1 VGAITERISRRRCFS
16 HCSLLTSRLQNLVM
30 KTIIAFTSV
39 TFILMG
45 CSYTSSMIRVA
56 TYAAGI
62 IVGTA
67 LQPVGLTGGI
77 ATGKSTVATL
87 LQEDDVEQKN
97 TTDIVI
103 IDLDRIAH
111 DILLPRH
118 LTTTES
124 VYDRLVSEFGR
135 EILTTTTRDGDTAS
149 SSIALIDRRKLGEM
163 VFADRQKRMKL
174 NSITHPKIRK
184 IMLMRI
190 LMEGLGLSL
199 SQSTNKSYAKQR
211 VVCVDIPLLFE
222 GGLPMRMLFGTII
235 VVACNPTLQLERLHT
250 RNPDLTIEQCQQR
263 IASQISVE
271 EKVRKSDMVIWND
284 GSLKSLKS
292 QVRKVKEKVA
302 NIVTKQR
309 DVELSWLV
317 VGYAVLLFIRTHLR
331 NNST

>member
-1 VGAITERISRRRCFS
+1 
-16 HCSLLTSRLQNLVM
+16 
-30 KTIIAFTSV
+30 
-39 TFILMG
+39 
-45 CSYTSSMIRVA
+45 
-56 TYAAGI
+56 
-62 IVGTA
+62 
-67 LQPVGLTGGI
+67 
-77 ATGKSTVATL
+77 
-87 LQEDDVEQKN
+87 
-97 TTDIVI
+97 
-103 IDLDRIAH
+103 
-111 DILLPRH
+111 
-118 LTTTES
+118 
-124 VYDRLVSEFGR
+124 
-135 EILTTTTRDGDTAS
+135 
-149 SSIALIDRRKLGEM
+149 
-163 VFADRQKRMKL
+163 
-174 NSITHPKIRK
+174 
-184 IMLMRI
+184 
-190 LMEGLGLSL
+190 
-199 SQSTNKSYAKQR
+199 
-211 VVCVDIPLLFE
+211 VDIPLLFE